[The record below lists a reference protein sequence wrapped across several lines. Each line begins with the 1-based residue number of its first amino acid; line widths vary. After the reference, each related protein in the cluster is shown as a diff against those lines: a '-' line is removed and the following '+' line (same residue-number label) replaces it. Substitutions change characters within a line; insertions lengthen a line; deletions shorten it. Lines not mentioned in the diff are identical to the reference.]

1 MYPVLSCLALS
12 PIIIFYHLL
21 ICNIIRNR
29 DISIKAMFTSF
40 LLFFISVFVYLNFY
54 LDIDIS
60 PYIFICVF
68 STSFSICL
76 IYMECFSMVCR
87 GFSMRIITD
96 IHKNNGLRVEE
107 IISGYSDGRGIEWLL
122 KKRIDGLVKFGF
134 LIQNN
139 NKLLVKSLTIV
150 SIIKL
155 SEIYKDLLKIGKG
168 GV

>member
-1 MYPVLSCLALS
+1 MFRIFTGFFLNGPNLSAIKHSDWIGLPHFLDTPHPSIELS
-12 PIIIFYHLL
+12 EL
-21 ICNIIRNR
+21 
-29 DISIKAMFTSF
+29 
-40 LLFFISVFVYLNFY
+40 
-54 LDIDIS
+54 
-60 PYIFICVF
+60 
-68 STSFSICL
+68 
-76 IYMECFSMVCR
+76 
-87 GFSMRIITD
+87 RIT
-96 IHKNNGLRVEE
+96 
-107 IISGYSDGRGIEWLL
+107 EWLL

>member
-1 MYPVLSCLALS
+1 MAV
-12 PIIIFYHLL
+12 
-21 ICNIIRNR
+21 
-29 DISIKAMFTSF
+29 
-40 LLFFISVFVYLNFY
+40 
-54 LDIDIS
+54 
-60 PYIFICVF
+60 
-68 STSFSICL
+68 
-76 IYMECFSMVCR
+76 
-87 GFSMRIITD
+87 
-96 IHKNNGLRVEE
+96 
-107 IISGYSDGRGIEWLL
+107 